1 MEEELP
7 VVATVAA
14 FRIEIHVALR
24 IAGMC
29 IGYRSAWAGVSD
41 GSSGADQSR
50 RLIHLSKVE
59 FVRIRIEDHVSL
71 ELSGARHQ
79 RVDPL
84 VKQDPHE
91 RTDQR
96 VVEVVEVDEEEEGL
110 ASRERRQDFVDFV
123 GIALEQRKEEIFKVL
138 VGEFKVSAIT
148 DFRLSEIRA
157 RLVLVEIR
165 HERSD
170 GDRDPALDLFQLSR
184 RKI

>member
-96 VVEVVEVDEEEEGL
+96 VVEVVEVDE
-110 ASRERRQDFVDFV
+110 
-123 GIALEQRKEEIFKVL
+123 KEEIFKVL